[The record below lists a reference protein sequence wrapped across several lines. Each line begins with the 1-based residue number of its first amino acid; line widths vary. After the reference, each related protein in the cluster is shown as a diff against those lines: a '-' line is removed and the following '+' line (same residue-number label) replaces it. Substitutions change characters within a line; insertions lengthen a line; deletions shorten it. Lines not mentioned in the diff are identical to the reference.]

1 MKPTYITTT
10 MIDRII
16 RKLATNICANSF
28 VFFMNAETLSRV
40 DSLSTQSVTNFLFNR
55 APTKYEP
62 GL

>member
-1 MKPTYITTT
+1 